1 MKPIEITIRID
12 KKFIIKC
19 IKVLLVFAYSFM
31 PLLAE
36 AQPGWVKKAT
46 KSVFTLKT
54 FAEDG
59 SLIGSSNGFFTSANG
74 DAVSN
79 YTPFKGASR
88 AVVID
93 AAGKEL
99 PVVSIVG
106 VNDMYDVVKFRVNGK
121 TQPLAISSATA
132 TVGSQAWLLPYHE
145 VKNVPAGIV
154 RKAETFLGEYN
165 YYTVALTM
173 PANTVSCPLINQ
185 QGEVIG
191 LMQQPATDKDTLNY
205 AVSARFADSLK
216 ISGFGM
222 NESTLLETK
231 IKKELPDNIK
241 EAVLAL
247 YMAQTR
253 QDSAAYVALIEDFI
267 QKFPN
272 AADGYMYR
280 AQLEAGAN
288 NFAAADRDMEIAI
301 KNATQKDDAH
311 YNYARLIYNKNIFQ
325 ADAAYDKWTLDKALE
340 EVRMANSFNPQ
351 SMYRQTEGNILFAQK
366 KYAEAY
372 DIFNELSNTNLKS
385 AELYFSAARCKE
397 MLQDTTSMLA
407 LMDST
412 MNMFSKPYL
421 KEAAPYLW
429 SRAQARLQ
437 AKKFREAIADM
448 NDYEELMKA
457 NVNDNFYHIRHQ
469 AEIEGRLYQQALND
483 ITRAIVMNP
492 KETYYYAEKASLEI
506 RVGLYDNAIAT
517 AKESLSVD
525 ANDSDGYLFLGV
537 AQCLKGNKK
546 EGIQNLQKAKEMGN
560 LQADNLIEKYK

>member
-1 MKPIEITIRID
+1 MKKRIIL
-12 KKFIIKC
+12 II
-19 IKVLLVFAYSFM
+19 LATL
-31 PLLAE
+31 PLLAM
-36 AQPGWVKKAT
+36 AQPAWVKKAT

-79 YTPFKGASR
+79 FTPFKGAAR

-93 AAGKEL
+93 AAGKEM

-106 VNDMYDVVKFRVNGK
+106 VNDMYDVVKFRVSGK
-121 TQPLAISSATA
+121 TQPLTISTGAT
-132 TVGSQAWLLPYHE
+132 TVGSQVWLLPYHE
-145 VKNVPAGIV
+145 VKAVPAGVV
-154 RKAETFLGEYN
+154 RKAETFQGEYE
-165 YYTVALTM
+165 YYTVAMTM
-173 PANTVSCPLINQ
+173 PANTVSTPLINQ
-185 QGEVIG
+185 TGQVIG
-191 LMQQPATDKDTLNY
+191 LMQQPASDKDTLSY

-216 ISGFGM
+216 VSGFGM
-222 NESTLLETK
+222 NEATLLMTK
-231 IKKELPDNIK
+231 IKKELPDDLK

-247 YMAQTR
+247 YMANTR

-267 QKFPN
+267 TKFPK
-272 AADGYMYR
+272 AAEGYLYR
-280 AQLEAGAN
+280 AQLKAGNNDFAGAES
-288 NFAAADRDMEIAI
+288 DMEIMI
-301 KNATQKDDAH
+301 KNATDKDDAH
-311 YNYARLIYNKNIFQ
+311 YNYARMIYNKNIFQ
-325 ADAAYDKWTLDKALE
+325 ADQKYDNWSLDKALDE
-340 EVRMANSFNPQ
+340 IRLANTLNPQ
-351 SMYRQTEGNILFAQK
+351 PMYRQMEGNILYAQK

-372 DIFNELSNTNLKS
+372 DIYNQLTTTNLKS
-385 AELYFSAARCKE
+385 AEVFFSAARCKE
-397 MLQDTTSMLA
+397 MLKDTTAMLA
-407 LMDST
+407 LMDSAMST
-412 MNMFSKPYL
+412 FTKPYL

-429 SRAQARLQ
+429 ARAQARMG

-448 NDYEELMKA
+448 NDYEELMMA
-457 NVNDNFYHIRHQ
+457 NINDNFYYIRHQ

-492 KETYYYAEKASLEI
+492 KETFYYAEKASLEI

>member
-1 MKPIEITIRID
+1 MKKRIIL
-12 KKFIIKC
+12 II
-19 IKVLLVFAYSFM
+19 LATL
-31 PLLAE
+31 PLLAM
-36 AQPGWVKKAT
+36 AQPAWVKKAT

-79 YTPFKGASR
+79 FTPFKGAAR

-93 AAGKEL
+93 AAGKEM

-106 VNDMYDVVKFRVNGK
+106 VNDMYDVVKFRVSGK
-121 TQPLAISSATA
+121 TQPLTISTGAT
-132 TVGSQAWLLPYHE
+132 TVGSQVWLLPYHE
-145 VKNVPAGIV
+145 VKAVPAGVV
-154 RKAETFLGEYN
+154 RKAETFQGEYE
-165 YYTVALTM
+165 YYTVAMTM
-173 PANTVSCPLINQ
+173 PANTVSTPLINQ
-185 QGEVIG
+185 AGQVIG
-191 LMQQPATDKDTLNY
+191 LMQQPASDKDTLSY

-216 ISGFGM
+216 VSGFGM
-222 NESTLLETK
+222 NEATLLMTK
-231 IKKELPDNIK
+231 IKKELPDDLK

-247 YMAQTR
+247 YMANTR

-267 QKFPN
+267 TKFPK
-272 AADGYMYR
+272 AAEGYLYR
-280 AQLEAGAN
+280 AQLKAGNNDFAGAES
-288 NFAAADRDMEIAI
+288 DMEIMI
-301 KNATQKDDAH
+301 KNATDKDDAH
-311 YNYARLIYNKNIFQ
+311 YNYARMIYNKNIFQ
-325 ADAAYDKWTLDKALE
+325 ADQKYDNWSMDKALDE
-340 EVRMANSFNPQ
+340 IRLANTLNPQ
-351 SMYRQTEGNILFAQK
+351 PMYRQMEGNILYAQK

-372 DIFNELSNTNLKS
+372 DIYNQLTTTNLKS
-385 AELYFSAARCKE
+385 AEVFFSAARCKE
-397 MLQDTTSMLA
+397 MLKDTTAMLA
-407 LMDST
+407 LMDSAMST
-412 MNMFSKPYL
+412 FTKPYL

-429 SRAQARLQ
+429 ARAQARMG

-448 NDYEELMKA
+448 NDYEELMMA
-457 NVNDNFYHIRHQ
+457 NINDNFYYIRHQ

-492 KETYYYAEKASLEI
+492 KETLYYAEKASLEI

>member
-1 MKPIEITIRID
+1 MK
-12 KKFIIKC
+12 K
-19 IKVLLVFAYSFM
+19 KVLLILLAVM
-31 PLLAE
+31 PLMVS
-36 AQPGWVKKAT
+36 AQPSWVKKAT

-145 VKNVPAGIV
+145 VKSVPAGTV
-154 RKAETFLGEYN
+154 RKAETFQGEYN

-205 AVSARFADSLK
+205 AISARFADSLK

-222 NESTLLETK
+222 NESTLLATK
-231 IKKELPDNIK
+231 IKKELPDDVK

-247 YMAQTR
+247 YMAQSR
-253 QDSAAYVALIEDFI
+253 QDSAAYVALVEDFI
-267 QKFPN
+267 KKFPTSS
-272 AADGYMYR
+272 DGYLYR
-280 AQLEAGAN
+280 AQLKTAAHD
-288 NFAAADRDMEIAI
+288 FAAADKDMEMAI
-301 KNATQKDDAH
+301 KYAQQKDDAH
-311 YNYARLIYNKNIFQ
+311 YNYARMIYNKMIFL
-325 ADAAYDKWTLDKALE
+325 ADVPYDKWTFDKALD
-340 EVRMANSFNPQ
+340 EVRMANTINPQ
-351 SMYRQTEGNILFAQK
+351 PMYRQTEANILFAQK

-372 DIFNELSNTNLKS
+372 DIYTELTNTNLKG

-397 MLQDTTSMLA
+397 MLKDTTSMLA

-412 MNMFSKPYL
+412 VNTFSKPYL

-429 SRAQARLQ
+429 ARAQARLQ
-437 AKKFREAIADM
+437 AKKFREAINDL

-457 NVNDNFYHIRHQ
+457 EVNDNFYYIRHQ
-469 AEIEGRLYQQALND
+469 AEIDGRLYQQALND

-492 KETYYYAEKASLEI
+492 KETFYYAEKASLEI